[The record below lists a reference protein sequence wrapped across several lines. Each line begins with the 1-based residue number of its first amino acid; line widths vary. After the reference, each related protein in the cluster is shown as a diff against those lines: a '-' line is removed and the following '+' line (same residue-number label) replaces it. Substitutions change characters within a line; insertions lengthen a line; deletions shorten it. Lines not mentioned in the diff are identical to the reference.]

1 MKKLYFSLFLFITVL
16 QGAFSQNLQLSV
28 YSEVS
33 ILTAGPGNELF
44 ETFGHSAIRVKD
56 PVLKMDY
63 VFNYGVFDFNQPN
76 FYGNFA
82 QGRLEYFLG
91 VSRFDRF
98 VEIYRKDKR
107 WMKEQILE
115 LTVEEKNIIFNFLR
129 NNSQPENAFY
139 LYDPYFDNCSTKLRD
154 IIEDILTSKAKL
166 SGSYAEEDLT
176 LRKLMNREL
185 PWNTWG
191 SFGINLALGT
201 KLDQKISYEKY
212 MYLPDYLYLSFKDA
226 KKIEDGVSKPLVKKE
241 VTILDFKEEKFQLS
255 WLNPAFI
262 LSLLLLVT
270 IVITYRDMKRSKNSK
285 WLDFSI
291 QLITGL
297 IGVLIVFLWF
307 FTDHKTTPNNFN
319 ILWAFAPNLIV
330 GFFLL
335 KRKIPNWVSIYLRVC
350 LLLIAILFVLWML
363 EVQLFSL
370 ALLPLIGIL
379 ILRYWY
385 LSRLLSSKE

>member
-1 MKKLYFSLFLFITVL
+1 MKKLYFSLFLFVAIL
-16 QGAFSQNLQLSV
+16 QGVFSQNLRLSV

-76 FYGNFA
+76 FYSNFA

-91 VSRFDRF
+91 VSHFNRF
-98 VEIYRKDKR
+98 VEIYRKDQR

-115 LTVEEKNIIFNFLR
+115 LTTDEKNIIFNFLR
-129 NNSQPENAFY
+129 NNAQPENAVY

-154 IIEDILTSKAKL
+154 ITQDILAKKSKL
-166 SGSYAEEDLT
+166 SDAYTEEDLT

-201 KLDQKISYEKY
+201 KLDQKIGYEAY

-226 KKIEDGVSKPLVKKE
+226 KKIENGVSKPLVKKE
-241 VTILDFKEEKFQLS
+241 VVILDFKEEKPALS
-255 WLNPAFI
+255 WLNPIFV
-262 LSLLLLVT
+262 LSLLLLLT
-270 IVITYRDMKRSKNSK
+270 IIITYKDIKRSKNSK
-285 WLDFSI
+285 WLDF
-291 QLITGL
+291 LILFVTCL

-330 GFFLL
+330 AFFLL
-335 KRKIPNWVSIYLRVC
+335 KKNTPNWISTYLKIC
-350 LLLIAILFVLWML
+350 LLLIVVLFVLWIL
-363 EVQLFSL
+363 GVQLFSL
-370 ALLPLIGIL
+370 AILPLIGIL
-379 ILRYWY
+379 IVRYWY
-385 LSRLLSSKE
+385 LSRLLTSKE

>member
-1 MKKLYFSLFLFITVL
+1 MKKLYFSLFLFITIL
-16 QGAFSQNLQLSV
+16 QGVFSQNLRLSV

-76 FYGNFA
+76 FYSNFA

-115 LTVEEKNIIFNFLR
+115 LTVDEKNIVFNFLR
-129 NNSQPENAFY
+129 NNAQPENAFY

-154 IIEDILTSKAKL
+154 ITEDLLATKSEL
-166 SGSYAEEDLT
+166 SGSYTEEGLT

-201 KLDQKISYEKY
+201 KLDQKISYEDY

-241 VTILDFKEEKFQLS
+241 VVILDFKEEKFQLS
-255 WLNPAFI
+255 WLNPAFV
-262 LSLLLLVT
+262 LSLLLLIT
-270 IVITYRDMKRSKNSK
+270 IVITFRDMKRSKNSK

-291 QLITGL
+291 MLTTGL

-330 GFFLL
+330 AFFLL
-335 KRKIPNWVSIYLRVC
+335 KKNTPSWISIYLKVC
-350 LLLIAILFVLWML
+350 LLLIAILFVLWVL
-363 EVQLFSL
+363 GVQLFSL

-385 LSRLLSSKE
+385 LSRLLTSKE

>member
-1 MKKLYFSLFLFITVL
+1 MKKLYFSLFLFVAIL
-16 QGAFSQNLQLSV
+16 QGVFSQNLRLSV

-76 FYGNFA
+76 FYSNFA

-91 VSRFDRF
+91 VSHFNRF
-98 VEIYRKDKR
+98 VEIYRKDQR

-115 LTVEEKNIIFNFLR
+115 LTTDEKNIIFNFLR
-129 NNSQPENAFY
+129 NNAQPENAVY
-139 LYDPYFDNCSTKLRD
+139 LYDQYFDNCSTKLRD
-154 IIEDILTSKAKL
+154 ITQDILAKKSKL
-166 SGSYAEEDLT
+166 SDAYTEEDLT

-201 KLDQKISYEKY
+201 KLDQKIGYEAY

-226 KKIEDGVSKPLVKKE
+226 KKIENGVSKPLVKKE
-241 VTILDFKEEKFQLS
+241 VVILDFKEEKPALS
-255 WLNPAFI
+255 WLNPIFV
-262 LSLLLLVT
+262 LSLLLLLT
-270 IVITYRDMKRSKNSK
+270 IIITYKDIKRSKNSK
-285 WLDFSI
+285 WLDF
-291 QLITGL
+291 LILFVTCL

-330 GFFLL
+330 AFFLL
-335 KRKIPNWVSIYLRVC
+335 KKNTPNWISTYLKIC
-350 LLLIAILFVLWML
+350 LLLIVVLFVLWIL
-363 EVQLFSL
+363 GVQLFSL
-370 ALLPLIGIL
+370 AILPLIGIL
-379 ILRYWY
+379 IVRYWY
-385 LSRLLSSKE
+385 LSRLLTSKE